1 MSLNALEFENKNS
14 RPWMS
19 QGICKAWKSLNSSC
33 FSLCLYGYFLELFDI
48 QKRTFCWIDFH
59 VHIWQS
65 CLKLIK
71 FFMNFYIRFEQF
83 NVTFYWFLTP
93 SLRYLVLEFADT
105 WLWMSLK
112 SPWIWLSDM
121 YEPWLTLTEPWLTLT
136 YSKHQK
142 RKLLYWSEEIFASL

>member
-19 QGICKAWKSLNSSC
+19 QGICKDWNSLNSSC
-33 FSLCLYGYFLELFDI
+33 FSLCLYGYFLKLFGI

-65 CLKLIK
+65 CLKFIK

-93 SLRYLVLEFADT
+93 SLQYLVLEFADT